1 MRGSETFNGPVVY
14 DVWRVRR
21 DLLMAIWLLHKA
33 GGHGSNKNR
42 LWRSQRPF
50 GWLTMS
56 KKSHV
61 GTVFAVGSEHCLSRH
76 GFLFLSDG
84 RPHATQL

>member
-42 LWRSQRPF
+42 LWRSARL
-50 GWLTMS
+50 G
-56 KKSHV
+56 
-61 GTVFAVGSEHCLSRH
+61 GS
-76 GFLFLSDG
+76 
-84 RPHATQL
+84 P